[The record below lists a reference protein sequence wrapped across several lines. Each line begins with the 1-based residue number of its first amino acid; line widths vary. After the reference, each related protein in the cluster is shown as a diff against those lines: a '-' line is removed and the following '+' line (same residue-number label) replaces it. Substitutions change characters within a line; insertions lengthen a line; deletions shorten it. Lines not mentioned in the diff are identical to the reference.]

1 MPLEDEIEKLKKLN
15 PAERIK
21 RLMVLEE
28 QKKKEIEEA
37 EALMKEAVVEE
48 TERAEEDRQI
58 PVPHMKAES
67 PDTLETIEA
76 KLLWAAKRGV
86 SLPSKGTGAAPEE
99 APAPRELESAVEES
113 RILNKGA
120 EHKLLHYGEQVDEAI
135 RKQSGAEAAEMY
147 STEKP
152 GQEYMSNK
160 QQEMYQKPEASAE
173 FSYHARSATPGH
185 ERESQD
191 FYRHSS
197 DESHG
202 KKKKSPY

>member
-21 RLMVLEE
+21 RLRVLEE
-28 QKKKEIEEA
+28 QKKKEIEDA
-37 EALMKEAVVEE
+37 ETLMKEAVVEE

-67 PDTLETIEA
+67 PDMLETIEA

-86 SLPSKGTGAAPEE
+86 SLPSKKTGAAPEE
-99 APAPRELESAVEES
+99 TSSPRELESAVEES
-113 RILNKGA
+113 QILHKGA
-120 EHKLLHYGEQVDEAI
+120 EHKFLHYGKHVDEAI
-135 RKQSGAEAAEMY
+135 RKQSGAETAEMY

-152 GQEYMSNK
+152 GQEYGSMN
-160 QQEMYQKPEASAE
+160 QQELYQKPETSTE
-173 FSYHARSATPGH
+173 FSYHARNATPGH
-185 ERESQD
+185 EKETQD

-197 DESHG
+197 NESHG